1 MVDFGEAYPVEN
13 MDDGLEEE
21 VKRHNQYPTVY
32 HKIVREVLDEY
43 R

>member
-21 VKRHNQYPTVY
+21 VKRHN
-32 HKIVREVLDEY
+32 
-43 R
+43 